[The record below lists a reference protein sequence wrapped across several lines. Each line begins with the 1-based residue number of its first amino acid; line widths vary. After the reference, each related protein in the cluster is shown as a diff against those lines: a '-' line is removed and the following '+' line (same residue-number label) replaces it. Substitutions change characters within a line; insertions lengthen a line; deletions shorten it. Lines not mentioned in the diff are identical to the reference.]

1 MMLYDI
7 LPTGAENAVT
17 ARELSRL
24 LDLPV
29 RVITATV
36 EQERRAGKPIC
47 SSNRKP
53 YGYYIAADRG
63 ELIQFC
69 RRQHRRGGEVMK
81 THAAL
86 LKIIPTLPEAAE
98 T

>member
-1 MMLYDI
+1 MIYDV

-17 ARELSRL
+17 ARELARL
-24 LDLPV
+24 LDVPV

-47 SSNRKP
+47 SSNRRP
-53 YGYYIAADRG
+53 CGYYIAADRG

-69 RRQHRRGGEVMK
+69 RRQQRRGGEVMK

-86 LKIIPTLPEAAE
+86 LKIVPTLPEVAE
-98 T
+98 S